1 MQNLTNKTIW
11 ITGASS
17 GIGEALSKE
26 FALKGANIVLSARR
40 ETELQRVKNA
50 LNLPDNRVLIL
61 PLDMQKPA
69 EFAAKTQAVIQHFGT
84 IDVMVHNAGISQ
96 RETFLNISPQDAQR
110 LMDTNFTNVVALT
123 REVLP
128 LMLAQKSGAFLVT
141 SSVSGKIGTPYRT
154 MYAAS
159 KHALQGFFD
168 GLRGEVWQQGIQ
180 VTIVCPGYIH
190 TPISYNALGK
200 NGQPYG
206 KMDVNQAKGIPV
218 DICAKKMVKDTI
230 ASVKKQVLQSAKE
243 EITKK
248 LLGGKDTTGTPTDPK
263 KKLEETGKGLLEGL
277 NPFKKKKE

>member
-1 MQNLTNKTIW
+1 MQNLSNKTIW

-26 FALKGANIVLSARR
+26 FALKGANLVLSARR
-40 ETELQRVKNA
+40 ETELQRVKDT
-50 LNLPDNRVLIL
+50 LNLPDERVLIL

-69 EFAAKTQAVIQHFGT
+69 EFAAKTQAVIQHFGK

-96 RETFLNISPQDAQR
+96 RETFLNITPQDAQR
-110 LMDTNFTNVVALT
+110 LMDTNFINVVALT

-190 TPISYNALGK
+190 TPLSYHALGK

-206 KMDVNQAKGIPV
+206 KMDANQAKGIPV
-218 DICAKKMVKDTI
+218 DICAKKMVKALMDGKHEVMIAGFMESLGAYLKRFAPNLLWSFTKNYTI
-230 ASVKKQVLQSAKE
+230 KE
-243 EITKK
+243 V
-248 LLGGKDTTGTPTDPK
+248 
-263 KKLEETGKGLLEGL
+263 
-277 NPFKKKKE
+277 